1 MLFVGKCVIIGL
13 INLSHE
19 KTGPENMLALSKRE
33 ITQKIGWKT
42 IKREKLICIRESV
55 VLNPILYIMRTDW
68 R

>member
-1 MLFVGKCVIIGL
+1 MLFMGKCVIVGL
-13 INLSHE
+13 ISLSHE

-33 ITQKIGWKT
+33 ITQKIRWKT

-55 VLNPILYIMRTDW
+55 VSNPILYIMRTVW